1 MTHEAPSCRV
11 TSTALMARNLRREKS
26 PGMILL
32 SGLGK
37 GDIIN
42 GIGSVTASVT
52 LYGPDGADDITYL
65 TGYTM
70 TSDANEFFPIAEG
83 IYDCNYMDPGKG
95 GKLLGVI
102 VNWLNVIVSLTIC
115 SSLDIKENEKVTCL
129 FVILL
134 PNP

>member
-1 MTHEAPSCRV
+1 
-11 TSTALMARNLRREKS
+11 
-26 PGMILL
+26 MILL

-37 GDIIN
+37 GDKIN

-65 TGYTM
+65 MGYTM
-70 TSDANEFFPIAEG
+70 TSDADEYIPIAEG

>member
-1 MTHEAPSCRV
+1 MPHEAPSLRG

-37 GDIIN
+37 GDKIN

-65 TGYTM
+65 R
-70 TSDANEFFPIAEG
+70 
-83 IYDCNYMDPGKG
+83 
-95 GKLLGVI
+95 VI
-102 VNWLNVIVSLTIC
+102 
-115 SSLDIKENEKVTCL
+115 
-129 FVILL
+129 
-134 PNP
+134 P